1 MAKAKEP
8 PLWAPMFSLPNV
20 HVKFP
25 IDVDGFALVAPDDFR
40 IKAIKK
46 QQPRLGSFPL
56 SSPTPSGSSFLHHVL
71 EREIRPPTP
80 RSEATV
86 RVVTTGD
93 IAELTATTFVALCTC
108 FAVVS
113 NSWIQWR
120 GNAAE
125 RVSVNPH

>member
-1 MAKAKEP
+1 MQP
-8 PLWAPMFSLPNV
+8 PIPTFSSACDLTNGFSL
-20 HVKFP
+20 
-25 IDVDGFALVAPDDFR
+25 
-40 IKAIKK
+40 
-46 QQPRLGSFPL
+46 
-56 SSPTPSGSSFLHHVL
+56 SSLTPSGSSFLHYVL

-86 RVVTTGD
+86 RAVTTGD
-93 IAELTATTFVALCTC
+93 IAELTATTFVAVSSC

-125 RVSVNPH
+125 REGLPHSFNKINKIRDLLPARLPCVYQCC